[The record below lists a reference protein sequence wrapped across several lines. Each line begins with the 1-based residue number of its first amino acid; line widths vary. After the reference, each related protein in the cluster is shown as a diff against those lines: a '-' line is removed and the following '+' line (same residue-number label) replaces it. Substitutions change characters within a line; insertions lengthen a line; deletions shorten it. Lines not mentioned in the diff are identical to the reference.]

1 MNGYGYLSASM
12 LKALDRAVKS
22 VFDDAFQNGCDLD
35 SLDII
40 SKALQI
46 VQLRSYHFWDEN
58 EISDATRY
66 LKTEWNVVEVTT
78 KTKG

>member
-22 VFDDAFQNGCDLD
+22 VLDGGFQGGRDLD
-35 SLDII
+35 SLDIL
-40 SKALQI
+40 SKALRI
-46 VQLRSYHFWDEN
+46 VQMRSYHFWDEN

-78 KTKG
+78 KMKG